1 MKQSKHKQYEG
12 SSPPH
17 RPIWRLPLA
26 LRAMCTSILTVLTM
40 RFFQAL
46 RRSLKND
53 KEKVNHISIT
63 PKSAIAIVPPKK
75 VRDCSSESAIH
86 FGLC

>member
-1 MKQSKHKQYEG
+1 M
-12 SSPPH
+12 
-17 RPIWRLPLA
+17 LFL
-26 LRAMCTSILTVLTM
+26 
-40 RFFQAL
+40 QAL

-75 VRDCSSESAIH
+75 VSLALSHHRSH
-86 FGLC
+86 LCDTDGSPR